1 MNQLKKLG
9 VIFLSVLTLTL
20 SPSVFAQADKFD
32 GRPAFAEGID
42 LGYYIWREGDKWLV
56 RWTTKGPNRKFTG
69 SVVAEGGELRDLK
82 RIDLDEERKVLYPGR
97 APHVWVGPRGRTHVG
112 GGRAPVVVERKQDR
126 IEKDGDNRIVFA
138 AITSD
143 DIDGFNFKVDSKVTT
158 LRFVL
163 EINGRQMA
171 QKIEFGKDNQKPSS
185 LPLVVRIH

>member
-1 MNQLKKLG
+1 MLKKVA
-9 VIFLSVLTLTL
+9 VIFLAALSLTL
-20 SPSVFAQADKFD
+20 SPPVLAQADKFD

-42 LGYYIWREGDKWLV
+42 IGYYIWREGDKWLV

-97 APHVWVGPRGRTHVG
+97 APHVWVGPRGRAHVG

-138 AITSD
+138 AITSN

-171 QKIEFGKDNQKPSS
+171 QKVEFGKDNQKASS
-185 LPLVVRIH
+185 LPLVVRIQ

>member
-1 MNQLKKLG
+1 MSQLKKLG
-9 VIFLSVLTLTL
+9 VILLAVLTLTL

-138 AITSD
+138 AITSN

>member
-1 MNQLKKLG
+1 MSRLKKLG
-9 VIFLSVLTLTL
+9 VILLAVLTLTL

-138 AITSD
+138 AITSN

-171 QKIEFGKDNQKPSS
+171 QKIEFGKDNQRPSS